1 MNNNLLEQLG
11 EFEVPPLPND
21 FHGQIHRRLN
31 DRLVIT
37 HLADLLLRGLPLAML
52 EFVRPVVSLML
63 FSLSGKM
70 DNKLTDDDMD
80 HPSE

>member
-1 MNNNLLEQLG
+1 MNNDLLEQLS

-31 DRLVIT
+31 DHLVIT
-37 HLADLLLRGLPLAML
+37 HLADLLLRGLPLAMF

-63 FSLSGKM
+63 FSLSGNM
-70 DNKLTDDDMD
+70 DNKLTDEDMN
-80 HPSE
+80 HPSD